1 MEKVSSLSYILTQ
14 LWIYAILFIIVY
26 IPAAIVVGYWHR
38 KTQLKVEQNIKF
50 AENPVLAKFLRIF
63 LDMKLGAASKEEIQ
77 QLRNLLA
84 QIERK

>member
-1 MEKVSSLSYILTQ
+1 LEKVSSLSYILTQ